1 MGNTNDVVSLDD
13 ARDKRQTEHELYEL
27 TFKELWG
34 NHKKTVDVLEHL
46 KCFSKYTPNMELG
59 DVDRMDEYGG
69 VYLGDTLVMRGS
81 TMVMLE
87 LPTYVVKNAINIC
100 EEVNAK
106 YTEEYGEGEKWI
118 TPFDVLQS
126 AYDETNLM
134 HYPEDVVEKE
144 IEKKYVEGL
153 GNEET

>member
-13 ARDKRQTEHELYEL
+13 ARDKKQTEHELFL
-27 TFKELWG
+27 KELFG
-34 NHKKTVDVLEHL
+34 NHRKRKDVLEHL

-69 VYLGDTLVMRGS
+69 VYLGDTLVLRGS

-106 YTEEYGEGEKWI
+106 YTEEYGEDEEWGL

-144 IEKKYVEGL
+144 IEKKYMLGL

>member
-13 ARDKRQTEHELYEL
+13 ARDKKQTEHELFL
-27 TFKELWG
+27 KELFG
-34 NHKKTVDVLEHL
+34 NHRKRKDVLEHL

-59 DVDRMDEYGG
+59 DVDRCKYTGEY
-69 VYLGDTLVMRGS
+69 RGS
-81 TMVMLE
+81 TMVMIE

>member
-13 ARDKRQTEHELYEL
+13 ARDKKQTEHEL
-27 TFKELWG
+27 T
-34 NHKKTVDVLEHL
+34 DALEHL
-46 KCFSKYTPNMELG
+46 KCFSEYTPNMELG

-69 VYLGDTLVMRGS
+69 VYLGDTLVLRGS

-134 HYPEDVVEKE
+134 HYPE
-144 IEKKYVEGL
+144 
-153 GNEET
+153 NCR

>member
-1 MGNTNDVVSLDD
+1 MNTTNKVEITKDMYLEDRVFGERHNKIVD
-13 ARDKRQTEHELYEL
+13 A
-27 TFKELWG
+27 
-34 NHKKTVDVLEHL
+34 LEHID
-46 KCFSKYTPNMELG
+46 CFSERYTPNMELG

-69 VYLGDTLVMRGS
+69 VYLGDTLVLRGS

-106 YTEEYGEGEKWI
+106 YTEEYGEDEYGEDEEWGL

-126 AYDETNLM
+126 AYDKTDLM